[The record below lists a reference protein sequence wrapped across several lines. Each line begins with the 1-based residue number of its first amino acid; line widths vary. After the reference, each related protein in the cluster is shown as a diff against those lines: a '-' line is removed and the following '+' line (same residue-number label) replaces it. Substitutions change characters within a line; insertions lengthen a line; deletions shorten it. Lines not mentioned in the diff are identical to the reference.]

1 MIGDVITD
9 RNGGSAFPWGDEGH
23 WVESGMSLRDYFAGR
38 MIGGMIERGLVAPD
52 LNAAAVTAY
61 NLAQKLVDEGIERDE
76 EDE

>member
-9 RNGGSAFPWGDEGH
+9 RNGGSAFPWSDKGD
-23 WVESGMSLRDYFAGR
+23 WVESGMSLRDHFAGR
-38 MIGGMIERGLVAPD
+38 IIDGMIERGLVGPD

-61 NLAQKLVDEGIERDE
+61 NLAQELVDEGIKRDE